1 MKELELLTD
10 EEAAIQPERPRN
22 PHEHEEEE
30 WSARV
35 RRMVNPNTYGQS
47 DISGPLVVYSN
58 LMLKQLPL
66 PDGRT
71 LGIGVN

>member
-10 EEAAIQPERPRN
+10 EDASSNPERPRN
-22 PHEHEEEE
+22 PHQFEEAE

-35 RRMVNPNTYGQS
+35 RRMVNPNTEGQS
-47 DISGPLVVYSN
+47 DISGPLTVYSN

-66 PDGRT
+66 PDGR
-71 LGIGVN
+71 LLRHRE